1 MDQEKKQAKPPLNL
15 LANILNNSLTSS
27 TKYDQQKAGLE
38 TRTCGGCGA
47 ARPDGTDLSTCDF
60 CGFEFYKKP

>member
-1 MDQEKKQAKPPLNL
+1 MEQDKHEPKAPLNL
-15 LANILNNSLTSS
+15 LANILGNSLNTSV
-27 TKYDQQKAGLE
+27 KYEQQKAGSE

-47 ARPDGTDLSTCDF
+47 ARPEGTDLSTCDF